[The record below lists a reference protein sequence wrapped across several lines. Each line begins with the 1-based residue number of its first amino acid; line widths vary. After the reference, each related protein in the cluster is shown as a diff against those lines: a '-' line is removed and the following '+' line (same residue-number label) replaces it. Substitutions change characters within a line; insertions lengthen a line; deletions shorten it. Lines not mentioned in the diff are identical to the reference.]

1 MSPSGPHRS
10 QAEHGAISPVTKQ
23 PLATTQVYA
32 NLMLMVLASKLSE
45 LDLMPASNSSAFNG
59 RGFQPSTGQNP
70 RRVTGLASSSG
81 GYNAHRNSSYTS
93 QRGGR
98 PLSPQQPPSMGLPP
112 MLARGAAAAE
122 RTWTH
127 GDSRSYRHPINEI
140 PAFGAGRGG
149 ASNGATSKRALR
161 ADGRAA

>member
-1 MSPSGPHRS
+1 MCVYDGYKCYGDVKGCYDSLETTYNSCKNMAQGSSSG
-10 QAEHGAISPVTKQ
+10 GG
-23 PLATTQVYA
+23 Y
-32 NLMLMVLASKLSE
+32 
-45 LDLMPASNSSAFNG
+45 G
-59 RGFQPSTGQNP
+59 
-70 RRVTGLASSSG
+70 ASSSG